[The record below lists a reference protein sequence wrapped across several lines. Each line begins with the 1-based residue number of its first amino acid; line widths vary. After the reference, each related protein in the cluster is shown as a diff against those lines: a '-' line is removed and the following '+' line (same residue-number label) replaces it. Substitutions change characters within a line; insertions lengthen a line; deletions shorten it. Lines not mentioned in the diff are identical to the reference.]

1 MTGSSG
7 KLPEAD
13 LPGVIAPARSPARTG
28 NSETIGVLRRDASS
42 GTAASILRSPQLVRS
57 LLCYTKYLTLTR
69 NTGSIVSMTRFWPSG
84 LSSVSCESLPGE
96 AHDSDPMKPQLES
109 LELED
114 TTELTGVGLT
124 PVVVA
129 HVLTFTTR
137 HRFELIDLT
146 QRVEELVG
154 KTGIGAGVALLQ
166 SLHSTAALFVNEWQ
180 EALQEDYRTLLE
192 QAVPAE
198 APWRHNDPRYSD
210 CDRSNAASH
219 LRALL
224 LGSSAMLAVR
234 RGRLV
239 RGTWQSIILAELDG
253 PRTRSVS
260 LQILG
265 A

>member
-1 MTGSSG
+1 MT
-7 KLPEAD
+7 
-13 LPGVIAPARSPARTG
+13 PGG
-28 NSETIGVLRRDASS
+28 
-42 GTAASILRSPQLVRS
+42 
-57 LLCYTKYLTLTR
+57 
-69 NTGSIVSMTRFWPSG
+69 
-84 LSSVSCESLPGE
+84 ESLPGGPP
-96 AHDSDPMKPQLES
+96 DSDPLKPQLES
-109 LELED
+109 LQPED
-114 TTELTGVGLT
+114 TSELTGAGLT

-129 HVLTFTTR
+129 HVLNFTTR
-137 HRFELIDLT
+137 HRFELINLT
-146 QRVEELVG
+146 QQVEELVG
-154 KTGIGAGVALLQ
+154 KTGIRAGLALLQ

-180 EALQEDYRTLLE
+180 EALLEDFRTLLE
-192 QAVPAE
+192 QAVRAN

-224 LGSSAMLAVR
+224 LGSSAVLAVR
-234 RGRLV
+234 RGQLV